1 MSNKFHTIFIG
12 SICIGFMRSDLDNII
27 NNTNLVCFTFSHR
40 SYPII
45 QNIIQAIHTK
55 FDAKM
60 ILKSYL
66 LETDDENLV
75 VGNISLYR
83 LPYLNDYYKLTKAGL
98 FVDPTVLSRVY
109 DGIVHCY
116 EALENPQ

>member
-1 MSNKFHTIFIG
+1 
-12 SICIGFMRSDLDNII
+12 
-27 NNTNLVCFTFSHR
+27 
-40 SYPII
+40 
-45 QNIIQAIHTK
+45 
-55 FDAKM
+55 M

-66 LETDDENLV
+66 LETGDEHLLV
-75 VGNISLYR
+75 GHVSLYR